1 MPIPSRALS
10 VWLVTS
16 ISILLVFSLGA
27 DGFSGVHSCGMVRS
41 QAEAEATLVPRQYAP
56 SRKIDITHQLLD
68 VTPDFDRRSVTGRI
82 RIEFHPIALPLEE
95 LRLDAVDLAI
105 STVEASA
112 PLLGW
117 HNTGK
122 HLVLTFREPIPAEE
136 ASWVE
141 VSYSVDEPER
151 GLYFRTPAMGYRV
164 GDTHLWTQGEAHEA
178 RHWFPSYDY
187 PNEKFTSEMICHV
200 PADMVAL
207 SNGRLVSRE
216 ANPERGL
223 VAWRWLQDKPHV
235 NYLITLCAGY
245 FEKIEDTADGV
256 VLAFWTPPS
265 QIEFAKN
272 SFAGTRDMMNFFE
285 QEIGVAYPWAR
296 YDQVVVDDF
305 AWGGMENTAQT
316 TLSDRTL
323 YPDELAGTRSSLG
336 LVAHELAHQW
346 FGNYVTCKDWSHL
359 WLNEGFATYYESL
372 FREHAHGRDEFLW
385 AMLQKS
391 RAVLDQPEDQI
402 PMVHRGYV
410 DPEEQFSFRA
420 YPKGAWVLH
429 MLRSQLG
436 PELYRQCVQAYLERH
451 PFGVVTTEDLVK
463 VFEERSGRDWDR
475 FFDQYVYHA
484 QQPHLRVDY
493 SWDERTG
500 LARISIEQIQ
510 PLGPNVL
517 LFHLPV
523 TIRFQ
528 SASRRTEVV
537 AQVSLPR
544 EDFYFA
550 LPTRPE
556 VVRIDPE
563 FEWLAK
569 IELPV
574 SAEMLH
580 AQLGVEDDMIGRVF
594 AIEQLAR
601 RRDPTTI
608 EKLRETLR
616 NDPFWGVRLE
626 AAKALRTIQTE
637 EARKALL
644 TLLDEPDDRVR
655 REILAGLASFYR
667 QDTLTVLLSALTSE
681 SNPDIQADVIRALG
695 AYSVESVQATI
706 LAQLGSTSYRQILAD
721 AAVEAIGLQR
731 DPVYLEPLF
740 ETLRDRERDFTTSG
754 YAGAL
759 HVLAEVASDQPDRTA
774 PREFLIARTGHSKRA
789 VQLAALRALGSLGDP
804 RALPVLETFTGAGTE
819 NRHARA
825 AGDAMRRIRDGRP
838 VSVEL
843 AALRDEVVRLQTE
856 QDEIKHLLETALK
869 QLEAITV
876 SPPQPVTT
884 PRRRGFLGLGRDR

>member
-1 MPIPSRALS
+1 MLTLPRPASRWLTASLTFL
-10 VWLVTS
+10 LVTS
-16 ISILLVFSLGA
+16 LGA
-27 DGFSGVHSCGMVRS
+27 VGFAEVHSRGMAQS
-41 QAEAEATLVPRQYAP
+41 QAEAQSTLEPRQYAP
-56 SRKIDITHQLLD
+56 SRMIDLTHQLLD

-105 STVEASA
+105 AVVEASA

-117 HNTGK
+117 HNTGE
-122 HLVLTFREPIPAEE
+122 HLVLTFREQIPAEE

-141 VSYSVDEPER
+141 ISYSVDEPER

-200 PADMVAL
+200 PEDMVAL

-216 ANPERGL
+216 PDPERGL

-256 VLAFWTPPS
+256 ALAFWTPPS
-265 QIEFAKN
+265 QIEFATN
-272 SFAGTRDMMNFFE
+272 SFAGTRDMMTFFE

-305 AWGGMENTAQT
+305 AFGGMENTAQT

-359 WLNEGFATYYESL
+359 WLNEGFATYYEAL

-385 AMLQKS
+385 AMLGKS
-391 RAVLDQPEDQI
+391 RAVLNQTEDQI
-402 PMVHRGYV
+402 PMVHRQYAN
-410 DPEEQFSFRA
+410 PMEQFSFRA

-429 MLRSQLG
+429 MLRGQLG
-436 PELYRQCVQAYLERH
+436 PDLYRQCVHTYLERH

-463 VFEERSGRDWDR
+463 VFEECSGRDWDR

-484 QQPHLRVDY
+484 QQPHLKVGY
-493 SWDERTG
+493 SWDERTR

-510 PLGPNVL
+510 TLGPNVL
-517 LFHLPV
+517 LFHLPLTV
-523 TIRFQ
+523 QFRAGSWQIE
-528 SASRRTEVV
+528 AV
-537 AQVSLPR
+537 AQVAQSR

-563 FEWLAK
+563 FQWLAK
-569 IELPV
+569 IEFPLPV
-574 SAEMLH
+574 EMLH

-594 AIEQLAR
+594 AVEQLAR
-601 RRDPTTI
+601 RRDPTTV
-608 EKLRETLR
+608 EKLRGTLQ

-626 AAKALRTIQTE
+626 AAKALRAIHTE
-637 EARKALL
+637 DARSALL
-644 TLLDEPDDRVR
+644 TSTNEPDDRVR
-655 REILAGLASFYR
+655 REVLVGLASFYR
-667 QDTLTVLLSALTSE
+667 EDTLTDLLRVLTAE

-695 AYSVESVQATI
+695 AYPVEAVRETI
-706 LAQLGSTSYRQILAD
+706 LSQLRSSSYRQILAD

-731 DPVYLEPLF
+731 DPFYLEPLL
-740 ETLRDRERDFTTSG
+740 ETLRDRENDFTTG
-754 YAGAL
+754 GFATAL
-759 HVLAEVASDQPDRTA
+759 HVLAVMASDQPDRTA
-774 PREFLIARTGHSKRA
+774 PRAFLVDNSTHPKRA
-789 VQLAALRALGSLGDP
+789 VQLAALRALGTLGDP
-804 RALPVLETFTGAGTE
+804 RALPILETFSGAGTE
-819 NRHARA
+819 SRQARA
-825 AGDAMRRIRDGRP
+825 ARDAIRQLRDGRP
-838 VSVEL
+838 VSAEL
-843 AALRDEVVRLQTE
+843 AALRDEVLRLQSAH
-856 QDEIKHLLETALK
+856 DDLKKRFETALK
-869 QLEAITV
+869 QLEAAAV
-876 SPPQPVTT
+876 SSPELDTA
-884 PRRRGFLGLGRDR
+884 PRRRGFLGFGRER

>member
-1 MPIPSRALS
+1 
-10 VWLVTS
+10 
-16 ISILLVFSLGA
+16 
-27 DGFSGVHSCGMVRS
+27 
-41 QAEAEATLVPRQYAP
+41 
-56 SRKIDITHQLLD
+56 
-68 VTPDFDRRSVTGRI
+68 
-82 RIEFHPIALPLEE
+82 
-95 LRLDAVDLAI
+95 
-105 STVEASA
+105 
-112 PLLGW
+112 
-117 HNTGK
+117 
-122 HLVLTFREPIPAEE
+122 
-136 ASWVE
+136 
-141 VSYSVDEPER
+141 
-151 GLYFRTPAMGYRV
+151 LYFRTPAMGYRV
-164 GDTHLWTQGEAHEA
+164 GDTHLWTQGQAHEA

-216 ANPERGL
+216 PDPERGL

-245 FEKIEDTADGV
+245 FEKIEDMADGV
-256 VLAFWTPPS
+256 PLAFWTPPS
-265 QIEFAKN
+265 QIEFARN
-272 SFAGTRDMMNFFE
+272 SFAGTRDMMIFFE
-285 QEIGVAYPWAR
+285 QEIGVPYPWAR

-305 AWGGMENTAQT
+305 TWGGMENTAQT
-316 TLSDRTL
+316 TLSDGTL

-346 FGNYVTCKDWSHL
+346 FGNNVTCKDWSHL

-391 RAVLDQPEDQI
+391 RTVLDQREDQI

-436 PELYRQCVQAYLERH
+436 PRLYRQCIQAYLERH

-463 VFEERSGRDWDR
+463 VFEEHSGRDWDR

-493 SWDERTG
+493 SWDERTR

-523 TIRFQ
+523 SIRFQ
-528 SASRRTEVV
+528 SGSRRTEVV
-537 AQVSLPR
+537 AQVSQSR
-544 EDFYFA
+544 EDFFFP

-563 FEWLAK
+563 FEWLAE
-569 IELPV
+569 IEFSLP
-574 SAEMLH
+574 AEMLH

-601 RRDPTTI
+601 RRDPATVQG
-608 EKLRETLR
+608 LRETLR

-626 AAKALRTIQTE
+626 AAKALRFIQTE
-637 EARKALL
+637 EARRALL
-644 TLLDEPDDRVR
+644 TSTDQLDDRVR
-655 REILAGLASFYR
+655 REVLAGLASYY
-667 QDTLTVLLSALTSE
+667 QPDTLPMLLDALDSE
-681 SNPDIQADVIRALG
+681 FNPDIQADVIRALG
-695 AYSVESVQATI
+695 AYSVESVRETI
-706 LAQLGSTSYRQILAD
+706 LAQLASTSYRQILAD

-731 DPVYLEPLF
+731 DPVYLGPLF
-740 ETLRDRERDFTTSG
+740 ETLRDRESDFTTG
-754 YAGAL
+754 GFAAAL

-774 PREFLIARTGHSKRA
+774 PREFLTARTRHPKRT
-789 VQLAALRALGSLGDP
+789 VQLAALRALGTLGDS
-804 RALPVLETFTGAGTE
+804 RALPVLETFTGAGAE
-819 NRHARA
+819 SGQAQAAR
-825 AGDAMRRIRDGRP
+825 DAIRWIRDGRP

-843 AALRDEVVRLQTE
+843 AALRDQVLRLKTE
-856 QDEIKHLLETALK
+856 QDEMKLRLETALK
-869 QLEAITV
+869 QLEAVAV
-876 SPPQPVTT
+876 SLPEPRTA
-884 PRRRGFLGLGRDR
+884 PRRRGFLGLGRAR